1 MIYCDFG
8 RLEGGSCQNQDLREW
23 GTCDESHYYEQQGN
37 SPCLLLG
44 GIRVGNRSSLL
55 QSRKES
61 GLQSPPTREFRRTE
75 EGNLKL
81 YLTFVRK

>member
-1 MIYCDFG
+1 MGLGD
-8 RLEGGSCQNQDLREW
+8 GGQS
-23 GTCDESHYYEQQGN
+23 GA
-37 SPCLLLG
+37 
-44 GIRVGNRSSLL
+44 GNRSSLL

-61 GLQSPPTREFRRTE
+61 GLQSPPTREFRRAE